1 MIFFLLQFNS
11 TYNKFFVTFDYLLI
25 FFLDETPDLSQP
37 EWEDIHLIT
46 GKKIIFAL
54 HL

>member
-1 MIFFLLQFNS
+1 MSHLSNYCYFI
-11 TYNKFFVTFDYLLI
+11 
-25 FFLDETPDLSQP
+25 LDETPDLSQP